1 MTPNFPLIITS
12 IASQQNKILQ
22 HIAKQAKKY
31 QVDVILIGD
40 RKSPKNFYLDGI
52 NFYSIE
58 QQKMLDFKLAKTLPE
73 NHYSRKNIGYLI
85 AISKG
90 YNVIVETDD
99 DNIPY
104 QLFWL
109 QRSLKIKTE
118 IIKNQGWINVYKYFT
133 DKNVWP
139 RGLPLEF
146 VKQPIVNGV
155 IKEIEAPIQQGLA
168 DLNPDVDA
176 IYRFVGELPIE
187 FKNRLPI
194 ALGQGSFSPFNSQNT
209 TWFKKAYPLL
219 YLPSFCSFRM
229 TDIWRSFVAQRI
241 AHEYNWYISFHQPSV
256 FQERNEH
263 NILKDFEQEIPGYLN
278 NSKIMDSLLETE
290 LCSDEESIFEN
301 LMRSYKT
308 LVQNGWIDEKE
319 LFLLENWIEDLI
331 KLELYPK

>member
-1 MTPNFPLIITS
+1 MRQNFPLIITS
-12 IASQQNKILQ
+12 IAKPENKILQ
-22 HIAKQAKKY
+22 QIAAQAKKNHIE
-31 QVDVILIGD
+31 VILIGD

-58 QQKMLDFKLAKTLPE
+58 QQKILDFKLAKTLPE

-90 YNVIVETDD
+90 YDVIVETDD

-104 QLFWL
+104 QHFWL

-155 IKEIEAPIQQGLA
+155 IKEVEAPIQQGLA

-187 FKNRLPI
+187 FRNRLPI
-194 ALGQGSFSPFNSQNT
+194 ALGRGSFSPFNSQNT
-209 TWFKKAYPLL
+209 TWFKQAFPLL
-219 YLPSFCSFRM
+219 YLPSFCSFR
-229 TDIWRSFVAQRI
+229 IV
-241 AHEYNWYISFHQPSV
+241 
-256 FQERNEH
+256 
-263 NILKDFEQEIPGYLN
+263 L
-278 NSKIMDSLLETE
+278 
-290 LCSDEESIFEN
+290 
-301 LMRSYKT
+301 
-308 LVQNGWIDEKE
+308 
-319 LFLLENWIEDLI
+319 
-331 KLELYPK
+331 